1 MFINTKQSFQS
12 EGIKPGERN
21 VGKYGQECS
30 VYFGLEKTGFL
41 GSAGFLFSTEHR
53 CLVVNLQ
60 CPPLGD

>member
-30 VYFGLEKTGFL
+30 VYFGGFENWRTFTFL
-41 GSAGFLFSTEHR
+41 GQENIIIFWVGIFAVF
-53 CLVVNLQ
+53 C
-60 CPPLGD
+60 